1 MLKKKRKKE
10 KDVQMDRASNGI
22 WQNEARVEGRL
33 YSFQLWKWLTG
44 LKESIAL
51 ATCSL

>member
-1 MLKKKRKKE
+1 MLKKKERK

-22 WQNEARVEGRL
+22 WQTEARVEGRL
-33 YSFQLWKWLTG
+33 YSFQLWKRFTG